1 MYDCGA
7 VFIRIKFEILKS
19 QITHGHTTHPRSV
32 QPKKVGKF
40 LQAIDDNKRVKVS
53 LFALLSLT
61 CSQYWD
67 SPNYSKNIDIR

>member
-1 MYDCGA
+1 MYIYGA
-7 VFIRIKFEILKS
+7 VFIRMKFEILTS
-19 QITHGHTTHPRSV
+19 QITHGHTTHPWLV

-67 SPNYSKNIDIR
+67 FPNSP

>member
-7 VFIRIKFEILKS
+7 VFIRMKFEILTS
-19 QITHGHTTHPRSV
+19 QINTPHPWSI

-67 SPNYSKNIDIR
+67 FPNYSKNIDIR